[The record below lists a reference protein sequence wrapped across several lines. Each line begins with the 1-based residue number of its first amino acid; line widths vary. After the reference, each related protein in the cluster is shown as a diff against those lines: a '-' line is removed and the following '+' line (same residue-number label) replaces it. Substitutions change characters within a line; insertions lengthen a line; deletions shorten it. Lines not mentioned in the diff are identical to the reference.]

1 MYCNCRSLTP
11 KLNVLR
17 VQAAASSPDI
27 IVLTETWLDPSIS
40 SSEIFIPGYTSIHRD
55 RNRCGGGILLYLKDS
70 VPFRNTTC
78 HDSIELVFT
87 ELQLKHAPRSFSE
100 LESALASIPPAS
112 LKSAIL
118 LGDFNANLLLPDNQ
132 ELTSVLSA
140 FHLTQVVDQPTHVT
154 ANSSSLIDHVY
165 ISDHSSIVVTLR
177 HSVPSFPPL
186 RRWIWKYSQAN
197 FKDASNSLRDQLS
210 SSLHPT
216 DVNLSWSSFKE
227 IFLNTMSNCTQQTDY
242 GSKIS
247 TMAEQ
252 GTYVSISPVWL
263 QTPDFHPGSY
273 ICSIPLGTVSSDW
286 KSSIITPVFNAGDPK
301 LATNYRPISLLSIPS
316 KLLERIATAS

>member
-87 ELQLKHAPRSFSE
+87 ELQLKHGKILLGLYYPPSSAPRSFSE

-118 LGDFNANLLLPDNQ
+118 LGDFKINLLLPDNQ

-165 ISDHSSIVVTLR
+165 ILTQPSSIPV
-177 HSVPSFPPL
+177 
-186 RRWIWKYSQAN
+186 
-197 FKDASNSLRDQLS
+197 QL
-210 SSLHPT
+210 LLLW
-216 DVNLSWSSFKE
+216 VNLTT
-227 IFLNTMSNCTQQTDY
+227 L
-242 GSKIS
+242 
-247 TMAEQ
+247 
-252 GTYVSISPVWL
+252 V
-263 QTPDFHPGSY
+263 
-273 ICSIPLGTVSSDW
+273 
-286 KSSIITPVFNAGDPK
+286 
-301 LATNYRPISLLSIPS
+301 LLLP
-316 KLLERIATAS
+316 

>member
-11 KLNVLR
+11 KLNALR

-70 VPFRNTTC
+70 VPFRN
-78 HDSIELVFT
+78 
-87 ELQLKHAPRSFSE
+87 
-100 LESALASIPPAS
+100 
-112 LKSAIL
+112 
-118 LGDFNANLLLPDNQ
+118 Q

-165 ISDHSSIVVTLR
+165 ISDPALLHSCSIAPPLGESDHSSIVVTLR
-177 HSVPSFPPL
+177 HSVASFPPL
-186 RRWIWKYSQAN
+186 RRRIWKYSQAN

-216 DVNLSWSSFKE
+216 DVNISWSSFKE
-227 IFLNTMSNCTQQTDY
+227 IFLNTMSNCTQQTDC

-252 GTYVSISPVWL
+252 ELMSLFRKRDRAHHYTKW
-263 QTPDFHPGSY
+263 
-273 ICSIPLGTVSSDW
+273 
-286 KSSIITPVFNAGDPK
+286 
-301 LATNYRPISLLSIPS
+301 TNLPQN
-316 KLLERIATAS
+316 